1 MVWNSDKI
9 KNLRLRMGW
18 SQSDLARHLACDPDQ
33 VRFLEGSLLAVKSSN
48 LQDQLELLEKMADS
62 QAQTVLQGA
71 LAEMVM
77 DENHADQIPQD
88 LVRKRFLT

>member
-1 MVWNSDKI
+1 M
-9 KNLRLRMGW
+9 
-18 SQSDLARHLACDPDQ
+18 ARHLACDPDQ